1 VNLSAALRREEDEHE
16 RVSLAREAD
25 AHRNLLQRTCEA
37 AGVPDLD
44 PADLPALV
52 RQLYQSD
59 RAERRR
65 HPQRT
70 PAEERLLRSARRTPW
85 RPLTVIAR
93 AVAVSLGN
101 AVSVAVLLKWGAA
114 LQGVPTGEE
123 RRACALVR
131 EALHGR
137 QLTRAEIVA
146 SVALDAEQV
155 DKALQLLR
163 GARAVR
169 SEQVGRVVRWGRT

>member
-1 VNLSAALRREEDEHE
+1 MNLEVMVRREEDERE
-16 RVSLAREAD
+16 RDRLAGEID
-25 AHRNLLQRTCEA
+25 ALSDLLERTCEA
-37 AGVPDLD
+37 AGAPDLD

-70 PAEERLLRSARRTPW
+70 AAEERLLRSARRTPW
-85 RPLTVIAR
+85 RPLAVIAR

-101 AVSVAVLLKWGAA
+101 AVSVDTLLKWGAA

-131 EALHGR
+131 DVLHGR
-137 QLTRAEIVA
+137 QLTRAEILA

-169 SEQVGRVVRWGRT
+169 SEQVGRVVRWART